1 MADFKP
7 IETQEQFDAM
17 IKGRL
22 EQAERSFIEKYGKS
36 DELKSQLASSTEQI
50 AELTKQLEEANKKIE
65 SSKAEMDGLNAKVLQ
80 YEADSVKTRVA
91 HEEGL
96 PFEMAGRL
104 AGDTEEAI
112 RADAKSLAKMIKA
125 NAPTPPPAF
134 KSELPPPEKPST
146 RDKFAD
152 WFNSAT
158 NPNEV

>member
-22 EQAERSFIEKYGKS
+22 EQAERSFIEKYGKT
-36 DELKSQLASSTEQI
+36 DELKTQLEASAGQI
-50 AELTKQLEEANKKIE
+50 AELTKRLEEANNQIE
-65 SSKAEMDGLNAKVLQ
+65 SSKAEMEGLNAKVLK
-80 YEADSVKTRVA
+80 YETDSVKTRVA

-104 AGDTEEAI
+104 TGDNEEAI
-112 RADAKSLAKMIKA
+112 RADAKSLAKMMKA
-125 NAPTPPPAF
+125 NASTPPAF

-146 RDKFAD
+146 RDKFAE

-158 NPNEV
+158 NPNEQ

>member
-22 EQAERSFIEKYGKS
+22 EQAERSFIEKYGNS
-36 DELKSQLASSTEQI
+36 DEMKAQLEASAGQI

-80 YEADSVKTRVA
+80 YETDSVKTRVA

-104 AGDTEEAI
+104 TGDNEEAI

-125 NAPTPPPAF
+125 NASTPPAF
-134 KSELPPPEKPST
+134 KPELPPPEKPAT
-146 RDKFAD
+146 RDKFAE

-158 NPNEV
+158 NPNEK

>member
-22 EQAERSFIEKYGKS
+22 EQAERSFIEKYGKT
-36 DELKSQLASSTEQI
+36 DELKTQLEESAGQI
-50 AELTKQLEEANKKIE
+50 AELTKRLEEANNQIE
-65 SSKAEMDGLNAKVLQ
+65 SSKAEMEGLNAKVLK
-80 YEADSVKTRVA
+80 YETDSVKTRVA

-104 AGDTEEAI
+104 TGDNEEAI

-125 NAPTPPPAF
+125 NTSTPPAF

-146 RDKFAD
+146 RDKFAE

-158 NPNEV
+158 NPNEQ

>member
-1 MADFKP
+1 MAEFKP

-22 EQAERSFIEKYGKS
+22 EQAERSFIEKYGNS
-36 DELKSQLASSTEQI
+36 SELKTQLEASAGQI
-50 AELTKQLEEANKKIE
+50 EELNKRLEEANKQIE
-65 SSKAEMDGLNAKVLQ
+65 SSKAELDGLNAKVLQ
-80 YEADSVKTRVA
+80 YETDSVKTRVA

-104 AGDTEEAI
+104 TGDNEEAI

-125 NAPTPPPAF
+125 NTSTPPAF

-146 RDKFAD
+146 REKFAE

-158 NPNEV
+158 NPNEK

>member
-22 EQAERSFIEKYGKS
+22 EQAERSFIEKYGKT
-36 DELKSQLASSTEQI
+36 DELKTQLEESAGQI
-50 AELTKQLEEANKKIE
+50 AELTKRLEEANNQIE
-65 SSKAEMDGLNAKVLQ
+65 SSKAEMEGLNAKVLK
-80 YEADSVKTRVA
+80 YETDSVKTRVA

-104 AGDTEEAI
+104 TGDNEEAI
-112 RADAKSLAKMIKA
+112 RADAKSLAKMMKA
-125 NAPTPPPAF
+125 NASTPPAF

-146 RDKFAD
+146 RDKFAE

-158 NPNEV
+158 NPNEQ

>member
-7 IETQEQFDAM
+7 IETQEQFDTM

-22 EQAERSFIEKYGKS
+22 EQAERSFIEKYGKT
-36 DELKSQLASSTEQI
+36 DELKTQLEASAGQI
-50 AELTKQLEEANKKIE
+50 AELTKRLEEANNQIE
-65 SSKAEMDGLNAKVLQ
+65 SSKAEMEGLNAKVLK
-80 YEADSVKTRVA
+80 YETDSVKTRVA

-104 AGDTEEAI
+104 TGDNEEAI
-112 RADAKSLAKMIKA
+112 RADAKSLAKMMKA
-125 NAPTPPPAF
+125 NASTPPAF

-146 RDKFAD
+146 RDKFAE

-158 NPNEV
+158 NPNEQ

>member
-22 EQAERSFIEKYGKS
+22 EQAERSFKEKYGNS
-36 DELKSQLASSTEQI
+36 DELRSQLETSAGQL

-65 SSKAEMDGLNAKVLQ
+65 SSKTEIDGLNAKVLK
-80 YEADSVKTRVA
+80 YETDSVKTRVA

-104 AGDTEEAI
+104 TGDNEEAI

-125 NAPTPPPAF
+125 NTSTPPPSF

-146 RDKFAD
+146 RDKFAE

>member
-22 EQAERSFIEKYGKS
+22 EQAERSFIEKYGKT
-36 DELKSQLASSTEQI
+36 DELKTQLEASAGQI
-50 AELTKQLEEANKKIE
+50 AELTKRLEEANNQIE
-65 SSKAEMDGLNAKVLQ
+65 SSKAEMEGLNAKVLK
-80 YEADSVKTRVA
+80 YETDSVKTRVA

-104 AGDTEEAI
+104 TGDNEEAI

-125 NAPTPPPAF
+125 NTSTPPAF

-146 RDKFAD
+146 RDKFAE

-158 NPNEV
+158 NPNEQ

>member
-1 MADFKP
+1 MAEFKP

-22 EQAERSFIEKYGKS
+22 EQAERSFIEKYGKT
-36 DELKSQLASSTEQI
+36 DELKTQLEASAGQI
-50 AELTKQLEEANKKIE
+50 AELTKRLEEANNQIE
-65 SSKAEMDGLNAKVLQ
+65 SSKAEMEGLNAKVLK
-80 YEADSVKTRVA
+80 YETDSVKTRVA

-104 AGDTEEAI
+104 TGDNEEAI

-125 NAPTPPPAF
+125 NTSTPPAF

-146 RDKFAD
+146 RDKFAE

-158 NPNEV
+158 NPNEQ

>member
-22 EQAERSFIEKYGKS
+22 EQAERSFIEKYGKT
-36 DELKSQLASSTEQI
+36 DELKTQLEASAEQI
-50 AELTKQLEEANKKIE
+50 AELTKRLEEANNQIE
-65 SSKAEMDGLNAKVLQ
+65 SSKAEMEGLNAKVLK
-80 YEADSVKTRVA
+80 YETDSVKTRVA

-104 AGDTEEAI
+104 TGDNEEAI
-112 RADAKSLAKMIKA
+112 RADAKSLAKMMKA
-125 NAPTPPPAF
+125 NASTPPAF

-146 RDKFAD
+146 RDKFAE

-158 NPNEV
+158 NPNEQ

>member
-22 EQAERSFIEKYGKS
+22 EQAERSFIEKYGKT
-36 DELKSQLASSTEQI
+36 DELKTQLEASAGQI
-50 AELTKQLEEANKKIE
+50 AELTQRLEEANNQIE
-65 SSKAEMDGLNAKVLQ
+65 SSKAEMEGLNAKVLK
-80 YEADSVKTRVA
+80 YETDSVKTRVA

-104 AGDTEEAI
+104 TGDNEEAI

-125 NAPTPPPAF
+125 NTSTPPAF

-146 RDKFAD
+146 RDKFAE

-158 NPNEV
+158 NPNEQ

>member
-1 MADFKP
+1 MAEFKP

-22 EQAERSFIEKYGKS
+22 EQAERSFIEKYGKT
-36 DELKSQLASSTEQI
+36 DELKTQLEASAGQI
-50 AELTKQLEEANKKIE
+50 AELTKRLEEANNQIE
-65 SSKAEMDGLNAKVLQ
+65 SSKAEMEGLNAKVLK
-80 YEADSVKTRVA
+80 YETDSVKTRVA

-104 AGDTEEAI
+104 TGDNEEAI

-125 NAPTPPPAF
+125 NTSIPPAF

-146 RDKFAD
+146 RDKFAE

-158 NPNEV
+158 NPNEQ